1 MFSLILKDILISKKI
16 LLLTAAFLI
25 VWVPTF
31 PEEARNFAAVVI
43 MVGMAYM
50 GLIVTSSADETNKA
64 DILLNSL
71 PLRRHE
77 IVLAKYL
84 SIFVYSAI
92 GIAIYLLVAAATKVL
107 GFPIYVYPINFKAVI
122 YGILAVSF
130 LNGIYLPLM
139 FKFGHSYSG
148 IVYII
153 LVFGF
158 SYSISYIIKLFK
170 KLVNYDW
177 FQNIVSFIMNQS
189 DTVKMLFIIALA
201 LIVLTVSCLL
211 SVKFYENREF

>member
-16 LLLTAAFLI
+16 LLLAAAFLI
-25 VWVPTF
+25 LLVLTF

-92 GIAIYLLVAAATKVL
+92 GMVIYLLVAAATKVL
-107 GFPIYVYPINFKAVI
+107 GFPIHVYPINFKAVI

-139 FKFGHSYSG
+139 FKFGHGFSG
-148 IVYII
+148 IMYII
-153 LVFGF
+153 LIFGF
-158 SYSISYIIKLFK
+158 SYGISYVIRLFK
-170 KLVNYDW
+170 ELTNYDW
-177 FQNIVSFIMNQS
+177 FQNIISFIMSQS
-189 DTVKMLFIIALA
+189 DTVKMLLITAIAL
-201 LIVLTVSCLL
+201 IILTISYLL
-211 SVKFYENREF
+211 SVKFYKNREF

>member
-16 LLLTAAFLI
+16 LLFTAAFLI

-71 PLRRHE
+71 PLKRHE

-122 YGILAVSF
+122 YGVLAVSF

-139 FKFGHSYSG
+139 FKFGHGFSG
-148 IVYII
+148 IMYII
-153 LVFGF
+153 LIFGF
-158 SYSISYIIKLFK
+158 FYGISYVIRLFK

-177 FQNIVSFIMNQS
+177 FQSIVSFIMNQS

-201 LIVLTVSCLL
+201 LIVMTVSCLL
-211 SVKFYENREF
+211 SVKFYKNREF

>member
-31 PEEARNFAAVVI
+31 RNFAAVVI

-107 GFPIYVYPINFKAVI
+107 CFPIYVYPINFKAVI

-130 LNGIYLPLM
+130 LNAIYFPLM
-139 FKFGHSYSG
+139 FKFGHGFSG
-148 IVYII
+148 IMYII
-153 LVFGF
+153 LIFGF
-158 SYSISYIIKLFK
+158 SYGISYVIRLFE

-189 DTVKMLFIIALA
+189 DTVKMLFITALA
-201 LIVLTVSCLL
+201 LIILTVSCLL
-211 SVKFYENREF
+211 SVKFYKNREF

>member
-16 LLLTAAFLI
+16 LLLTAAFLM

-31 PEEARNFAAVVI
+31 RNFAAVGI
-43 MVGMAYM
+43 MAGMTYM
-50 GLIVTSSADETNKA
+50 GMIIASSADETNKA

-107 GFPIYVYPINFKAVI
+107 GFPIHVYPINFKAVI

-139 FKFGHSYSG
+139 FKFGHGFSG
-148 IVYII
+148 IMYII
-153 LVFGF
+153 LIFGF
-158 SYSISYIIKLFK
+158 SYGISYVIRLFGK
-170 KLVNYDW
+170 YDW

-189 DTVKMLFIIALA
+189 DTAKMLFITALA
-201 LIVLTVSCLL
+201 LIILTVSCLL
-211 SVKFYENREF
+211 SVKFYKNREF